1 VRGYARA
8 RRAGLL
14 SSGVVAAAFSRAA
27 RYSASGAPKQAPD
40 DEIEVFCLGEPEAD
54 EDTGA
59 VLAGRY
65 ELLKVIACG
74 GTATVYRARDRTTK
88 SLVAVKVLYRGA
100 LAAVGDFFNQEARLA
115 ARIRSPHLVHA
126 SHFGEDDGRPFIV
139 FDLVSGDV
147 LSELYIGGLMPWHE
161 LCLVVLDV
169 LAGLSELHRRGI
181 THRDVKPD
189 TCSCSDC
196 SASSCTPAGAGPRSR
211 P

>member
-1 VRGYARA
+1 VRGVLGCFLRA
-8 RRAGLL
+8 SSRLHFRAPLGTLRVERPSKRPTTRSRYFASANRKPTKTPAP
-14 SSGVVAAAFSRAA
+14 SSR
-27 RYSASGAPKQAPD
+27 
-40 DEIEVFCLGEPEAD
+40 
-54 EDTGA
+54 
-59 VLAGRY
+59 GRY